1 MSKIKQSLIVFI
13 LSILISCSSSKHFY
27 FQVFKTTAEKGD
39 IKDNWI
45 TNNFLKQAIFVKYR
59 EVFC

>member
-1 MSKIKQSLIVFI
+1 MSIIKQSLILFI
-13 LSILISCSSSKHFY
+13 VSILVSCSSSKHSY

-45 TNNFLKQAIFVKYR
+45 TNNI
-59 EVFC
+59 